1 MKENDKKIDST
12 YSSAFYN
19 DAAQPQFEP
28 CFMTRSELIK
38 HHADGHV
45 VSFEALE
52 SKNDVGSLCYS
63 IRVTLFKAAGSIGS
77 LTFLLV
83 SDQQKILSYSN
94 LKQLCLYLK
103 YCGIPMLPKSL
114 KTVPH
119 FSLL

>member
-1 MKENDKKIDST
+1 MKENDKKTNLKNASPLYNIAVQT
-12 YSSAFYN
+12 YS
-19 DAAQPQFEP
+19 EP

-38 HHADGHV
+38 RHADGHV

-52 SKNDVGSLCYS
+52 TKNDVGFLCYS
-63 IRVTLFKAAGSIGS
+63 IRVTLSKAAGSIGNLS
-77 LTFLLV
+77 FLLV

-119 FSLL
+119 FSPQ

>member
-1 MKENDKKIDST
+1 MKENDKNIDSKHE
-12 YSSAFYN
+12 SAFN
-19 DAAQPQFEP
+19 HDPAHPQSEP

-63 IRVTLFKAAGSIGS
+63 IRVTLTKAAGSIGC

-114 KTVPH
+114 KTIPQ
-119 FSLL
+119 FSPL

>member
-1 MKENDKKIDST
+1 MKENEKENNSKNESPF
-12 YSSAFYN
+12 YSVAVQLHSK
-19 DAAQPQFEP
+19 P

-38 HHADGHV
+38 HHADGHI

-52 SKNDVGSLCYS
+52 SKNEVGSLCYS
-63 IRVTLFKAAGSIGS
+63 IKVTLSKAAGSIGNLS
-77 LTFLLV
+77 FLLV

-103 YCGIPMLPKSL
+103 YCGITMLPKSL

-119 FSLL
+119 FSPL